1 MADQFVVAGNGG
13 MKGDEES
20 PMAKFSSGED
30 SDLEASR
37 HGNWVTGVFH
47 IITAVVGAGVLSLS
61 YSIAQLGWIGGM
73 LVLLAFA
80 GITWYTTRLLADVCL
95 VNGVRQRSYMGAVR
109 TLMGETHCRLLACV
123 QYFNLFLTAIA
134 YNITGAT
141 SMSNVAKTYCNA
153 EGEGCFDKYWVFCVI
168 FGGAQLV
175 LSQLPNMDSLWVV
188 SAVGMFTSFAYSIIA
203 LALAINEGSSGESS
217 IHGVPNTPAGKMWS
231 VFNAMGAIVFAYSFS
246 FILVEITDTM
256 RSAGRGPVFHIK
268 RAVNV
273 SMVIITSFYI
283 AVAVSGYVAFGNEVC
298 GNIIS
303 CFTTPVWLIRATNI
317 FVLIHMLP
325 AYQVFSQPLFEFL
338 QRQMASVKAFP
349 PWVASVAFRIVFRS
363 AYVAFVAFISVCLP
377 FFSDIVGLIGAI
389 GFWPAT
395 VFYPIEMYIRYRK
408 PGPTARYA
416 LEALNVLCF
425 LVTVCAIAGSVQ
437 LIVADSADYEV
448 FGS

>member
-1 MADQFVVAGNGG
+1 
-13 MKGDEES
+13 
-20 PMAKFSSGED
+20 
-30 SDLEASR
+30 
-37 HGNWVTGVFH
+37 
-47 IITAVVGAGVLSLS
+47 
-61 YSIAQLGWIGGM
+61 
-73 LVLLAFA
+73 
-80 GITWYTTRLLADVCL
+80 
-95 VNGVRQRSYMGAVR
+95 
-109 TLMGETHCRLLACV
+109 
-123 QYFNLFLTAIA
+123 
-134 YNITGAT
+134 
-141 SMSNVAKTYCNA
+141 MSNVAKTYCNA

-395 VFYPIEMYIRYRK
+395 VFYPIEVGRVGCGGRLGKREFCCVRRHSRPSGRGRRDCPCSRAGKGTHASMGWRGTGPKGQGAFVKPLTNCLWGPPRALPSQPPP
-408 PGPTARYA
+408 PGPLRRCTSGTASRGRRRA
-416 LEALNVLCF
+416 TPWRHSTSSASWSPSVPSPAPSSSSSQTPQTTRSLAARVAVAAEGRSSAAGRHLP
-425 LVTVCAIAGSVQ
+425 IAGRDLPLQRTLSTPP
-437 LIVADSADYEV
+437 LDKPS
-448 FGS
+448 GS